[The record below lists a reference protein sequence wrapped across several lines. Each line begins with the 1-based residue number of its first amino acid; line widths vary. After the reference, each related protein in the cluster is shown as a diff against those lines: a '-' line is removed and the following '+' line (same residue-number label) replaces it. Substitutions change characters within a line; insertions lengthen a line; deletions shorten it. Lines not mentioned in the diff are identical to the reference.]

1 MKDLFNQISNGLG
14 GLGGLGDKLNG
25 ALGGQ
30 QKADAPSG
38 QGTGNAL
45 GDMVKSAG
53 GLGGLL
59 GSAALGGLLGTL
71 MSGKTA
77 RKVAKGAL
85 MVGGTAAVG
94 ALAWKFYQKWSGAN
108 GAAPQGQP
116 AEPAPSARPAPS
128 GWPAEL
134 QQTPPPAVS
143 ADQTALLLLEAM
155 VFAARAD
162 GHIDDKERANIHNA
176 VESLFPGRDMA
187 QVLDTLLNK
196 PLDPA
201 SLASRIANHDEA
213 RDLYRLSAMIIDV
226 DHFMERSYLDGLA
239 AALKIASEEKA
250 ALDSEVEET
259 KRTAIEPS

>member
-116 AEPAPSARPAPS
+116 AGNGPRQPGPHRAAGPPSCSKRRPRLFRRIRRPCCCWRRWFS
-128 GWPAEL
+128 
-134 QQTPPPAVS
+134 PPVPTDTS
-143 ADQTALLLLEAM
+143 TTRNGPISTM
-155 VFAARAD
+155 PWNRCSRA
-162 GHIDDKERANIHNA
+162 GIWRRFWI
-176 VESLFPGRDMA
+176 RC
-187 QVLDTLLNK
+187 
-196 PLDPA
+196 
-201 SLASRIANHDEA
+201 
-213 RDLYRLSAMIIDV
+213 
-226 DHFMERSYLDGLA
+226 
-239 AALKIASEEKA
+239 
-250 ALDSEVEET
+250 
-259 KRTAIEPS
+259 

>member
-77 RKVAKGAL
+77 RR
-85 MVGGTAAVG
+85 AA
-94 ALAWKFYQKWSGAN
+94 AN
-108 GAAPQGQP
+108 AAPGCFGGSDGPVVAGGDGFRRPCRRTHRRQGTGQYP
-116 AEPAPSARPAPS
+116 QCRGIVVPGPGYGAGSGYAAE
-128 GWPAEL
+128 
-134 QQTPPPAVS
+134 
-143 ADQTALLLLEAM
+143 
-155 VFAARAD
+155 
-162 GHIDDKERANIHNA
+162 
-176 VESLFPGRDMA
+176 
-187 QVLDTLLNK
+187 
-196 PLDPA
+196 
-201 SLASRIANHDEA
+201 
-213 RDLYRLSAMIIDV
+213 
-226 DHFMERSYLDGLA
+226 
-239 AALKIASEEKA
+239 
-250 ALDSEVEET
+250 
-259 KRTAIEPS
+259 

>member
-59 GSAALGGLLGTL
+59 GLGGARG
-71 MSGKTA
+71 TA
-77 RKVAKGAL
+77 RHADVGQDGPQGCQRRADGWWDGRRRCLGMEILPEVVRSQRRGPTGATRRTGPVSPARTERL
-85 MVGGTAAVG
+85 ARRAA
-94 ALAWKFYQKWSGAN
+94 AN
-108 GAAPQGQP
+108 AAPGCFGGSDGP
-116 AEPAPSARPAPS
+116 VVAGGDGFRR
-128 GWPAEL
+128 
-134 QQTPPPAVS
+134 
-143 ADQTALLLLEAM
+143 
-155 VFAARAD
+155 RAD
-162 GHIDDKERANIHNA
+162 GHIDDRERANIHNA

-187 QVLDTLLNK
+187 QVLDMLLNK

-239 AALKIASEEKA
+239 AALKIAPEEKA
-250 ALDSEVEET
+250 ALDSEVEEN

>member
-116 AEPAPSARPAPS
+116 AEPAPSARPAR
-128 GWPAEL
+128 
-134 QQTPPPAVS
+134 
-143 ADQTALLLLEAM
+143 
-155 VFAARAD
+155 AAGRRAAANAAPGCFGGSDGPVVAGGDGFRRRAD

-239 AALKIASEEKA
+239 AALKIAPEEKA

>member
-116 AEPAPSARPAPS
+116 AEPAPSAQSAPS

-176 VESLFPGRDMA
+176 VE
-187 QVLDTLLNK
+187 
-196 PLDPA
+196 
-201 SLASRIANHDEA
+201 
-213 RDLYRLSAMIIDV
+213 
-226 DHFMERSYLDGLA
+226 
-239 AALKIASEEKA
+239 
-250 ALDSEVEET
+250 
-259 KRTAIEPS
+259 

>member
-116 AEPAPSARPAPS
+116 AEPAPSAQPAPS
-128 GWPAEL
+128 GWPRL
-134 QQTPPPAVS
+134 FRRIRRPCCCWRRWFSPPVPTDTS
-143 ADQTALLLLEAM
+143 TTRNGPISTM
-155 VFAARAD
+155 PWNRCSRA
-162 GHIDDKERANIHNA
+162 GIWRRFWI
-176 VESLFPGRDMA
+176 RC
-187 QVLDTLLNK
+187 
-196 PLDPA
+196 
-201 SLASRIANHDEA
+201 
-213 RDLYRLSAMIIDV
+213 
-226 DHFMERSYLDGLA
+226 
-239 AALKIASEEKA
+239 
-250 ALDSEVEET
+250 
-259 KRTAIEPS
+259 

>member
-1 MKDLFNQISNGLG
+1 MKDLFNQISNGPRRLG
-14 GLGGLGDKLNG
+14 GFGEAERG
-25 ALGGQ
+25 GGQ

-94 ALAWKFYQKWSGAN
+94 ALAWKFYQKWLEN
-108 GAAPQGQP
+108 GAWPHRATCRTARQP
-116 AEPAPSARPAPS
+116 SPAPERLARRCS
-128 GWPAEL
+128 K
-134 QQTPPPAVS
+134 TPPPAV
-143 ADQTALLLLEAM
+143 AWRIRRPCCCWRRM

-162 GHIDDKERANIHNA
+162 GHIDDKNANIHNA
-176 VESLFPGRDMA
+176 GIV
-187 QVLDTLLNK
+187 VL
-196 PLDPA
+196 PIW
-201 SLASRIANHDEA
+201 RRFWI
-213 RDLYRLSAMIIDV
+213 RC
-226 DHFMERSYLDGLA
+226 
-239 AALKIASEEKA
+239 
-250 ALDSEVEET
+250 
-259 KRTAIEPS
+259 

>member
-77 RKVAKGAL
+77 R
-85 MVGGTAAVG
+85 
-94 ALAWKFYQKWSGAN
+94 
-108 GAAPQGQP
+108 
-116 AEPAPSARPAPS
+116 
-128 GWPAEL
+128 
-134 QQTPPPAVS
+134 
-143 ADQTALLLLEAM
+143 
-155 VFAARAD
+155 
-162 GHIDDKERANIHNA
+162 
-176 VESLFPGRDMA
+176 
-187 QVLDTLLNK
+187 
-196 PLDPA
+196 
-201 SLASRIANHDEA
+201 
-213 RDLYRLSAMIIDV
+213 
-226 DHFMERSYLDGLA
+226 
-239 AALKIASEEKA
+239 
-250 ALDSEVEET
+250 
-259 KRTAIEPS
+259 

>member
-1 MKDLFNQISNGLG
+1 
-14 GLGGLGDKLNG
+14 
-25 ALGGQ
+25 
-30 QKADAPSG
+30 
-38 QGTGNAL
+38 
-45 GDMVKSAG
+45 
-53 GLGGLL
+53 
-59 GSAALGGLLGTL
+59 

-155 VFAARAD
+155 VSPP
-162 GHIDDKERANIHNA
+162 
-176 VESLFPGRDMA
+176 VPT
-187 QVLDTLLNK
+187 DTSTTRNG
-196 PLDPA
+196 PISTMPWNRCSQA
-201 SLASRIANHDEA
+201 GIWRRFWI
-213 RDLYRLSAMIIDV
+213 RC
-226 DHFMERSYLDGLA
+226 
-239 AALKIASEEKA
+239 
-250 ALDSEVEET
+250 
-259 KRTAIEPS
+259 

>member
-1 MKDLFNQISNGLG
+1 MKGLFNQISNGLG
-14 GLGGLGDKLNG
+14 GPGGLGDKLNG

-94 ALAWKFYQKWSGAN
+94 ALAWKFYQEVVRSQRRGPTGDPPN
-108 GAAPQGQP
+108 RPRQPSPHRAAGPP
-116 AEPAPSARPAPS
+116 V
-128 GWPAEL
+128 

-176 VESLFPGRDMA
+176 WNRC
-187 QVLDTLLNK
+187 
-196 PLDPA
+196 
-201 SLASRIANHDEA
+201 SRAGIW
-213 RDLYRLSAMIIDV
+213 RRFWI
-226 DHFMERSYLDGLA
+226 RC
-239 AALKIASEEKA
+239 
-250 ALDSEVEET
+250 
-259 KRTAIEPS
+259 

>member
-14 GLGGLGDKLNG
+14 GLGGLGGKLNG

-30 QKADAPSG
+30 REAGAPSG
-38 QGTGNAL
+38 QGAGNAL

-59 GSAALGGLLGTL
+59 GSAALGGLLGAL

-77 RKVAKGAL
+77 RKVAQGAL
-85 MVGGTAAVG
+85 MAGGTAAVG
-94 ALAWKFYQKWSGAN
+94 ALAWKFYQKWAGTN

-116 AEPAPSARPAPS
+116 AKPIPPAHPTPG

-134 QQTPPPAVS
+134 QQTPPPAGS
-143 ADQTALLLLEAM
+143 ADQSALLLLEAM
-155 VFAARAD
+155 IFAARAD
-162 GHIDDKERANIHNA
+162 GHIDDKERANIHKA
-176 VESLFPGRDMA
+176 VESLFPMQDMA
-187 QVLDTLLNK
+187 QVLDTLLHK

-201 SLASRIANHDEA
+201 SLASRVTSHDEA

-239 AALKIASEEKA
+239 AALTITPEEKA
-250 ALDSEVEET
+250 ALDKEVEET
-259 KRTAIEPS
+259 KRAAIEPS

>member
-116 AEPAPSARPAPS
+116 AEPAPSAQPAPTAGPPSCSKRRPRLFRRIRRPCCCWRRWFSPPCRRTHRRQGTGQYPQCRGIVVPGPGYGAGS
-128 GWPAEL
+128 GYAAE
-134 QQTPPPAVS
+134 
-143 ADQTALLLLEAM
+143 
-155 VFAARAD
+155 
-162 GHIDDKERANIHNA
+162 
-176 VESLFPGRDMA
+176 
-187 QVLDTLLNK
+187 
-196 PLDPA
+196 
-201 SLASRIANHDEA
+201 
-213 RDLYRLSAMIIDV
+213 
-226 DHFMERSYLDGLA
+226 
-239 AALKIASEEKA
+239 
-250 ALDSEVEET
+250 
-259 KRTAIEPS
+259 

>member
-94 ALAWKFYQKWSGAN
+94 ALAWKFYQKWSGPTGATRRTGPVSPARTERLARRAAAN
-108 GAAPQGQP
+108 AAPGCFGGSDGPVVAGGDGFRRPCRRTHRRQGTGQYP
-116 AEPAPSARPAPS
+116 QCRGIVVPGPGYGAGSGYAAE
-128 GWPAEL
+128 
-134 QQTPPPAVS
+134 Q
-143 ADQTALLLLEAM
+143 
-155 VFAARAD
+155 AAR
-162 GHIDDKERANIHNA
+162 
-176 VESLFPGRDMA
+176 SC
-187 QVLDTLLNK
+187 
-196 PLDPA
+196 
-201 SLASRIANHDEA
+201 LAGVPHSQPR
-213 RDLYRLSAMIIDV
+213 
-226 DHFMERSYLDGLA
+226 RS
-239 AALKIASEEKA
+239 
-250 ALDSEVEET
+250 
-259 KRTAIEPS
+259 P

>member
-45 GDMVKSAG
+45 GDMVRSAG

-59 GSAALGGLLGTL
+59 GSAALRGLLGTL

-94 ALAWKFYQKWSGAN
+94 GRA
-108 GAAPQGQP
+108 
-116 AEPAPSARPAPS
+116 SASVA
-128 GWPAEL
+128 
-134 QQTPPPAVS
+134 T
-143 ADQTALLLLEAM
+143 
-155 VFAARAD
+155 
-162 GHIDDKERANIHNA
+162 
-176 VESLFPGRDMA
+176 
-187 QVLDTLLNK
+187 
-196 PLDPA
+196 
-201 SLASRIANHDEA
+201 
-213 RDLYRLSAMIIDV
+213 
-226 DHFMERSYLDGLA
+226 
-239 AALKIASEEKA
+239 
-250 ALDSEVEET
+250 
-259 KRTAIEPS
+259 

>member
-116 AEPAPSARPAPS
+116 AEPAPSGCFGGSDGPVVAGGDGFRRPCRRTHRRQGTGQYPQCRGIVVPGPGYGAGS
-128 GWPAEL
+128 GYAAE
-134 QQTPPPAVS
+134 
-143 ADQTALLLLEAM
+143 
-155 VFAARAD
+155 
-162 GHIDDKERANIHNA
+162 
-176 VESLFPGRDMA
+176 
-187 QVLDTLLNK
+187 
-196 PLDPA
+196 
-201 SLASRIANHDEA
+201 
-213 RDLYRLSAMIIDV
+213 
-226 DHFMERSYLDGLA
+226 
-239 AALKIASEEKA
+239 
-250 ALDSEVEET
+250 
-259 KRTAIEPS
+259 

>member
-53 GLGGLL
+53 GLGGLF

-94 ALAWKFYQKWSGAN
+94 CLGMEILPEVVRSQRRGPTGATRRT
-108 GAAPQGQP
+108 GPVSPAAPTAGP
-116 AEPAPSARPAPS
+116 PS
-128 GWPAEL
+128 W

-155 VFAARAD
+155 VFAAVPTDTSTTRN
-162 GHIDDKERANIHNA
+162 GPISTMPWNRC
-176 VESLFPGRDMA
+176 SGPGYGA
-187 QVLDTLLNK
+187 G
-196 PLDPA
+196 
-201 SLASRIANHDEA
+201 SG
-213 RDLYRLSAMIIDV
+213 Y
-226 DHFMERSYLDGLA
+226 A
-239 AALKIASEEKA
+239 AE
-250 ALDSEVEET
+250 
-259 KRTAIEPS
+259 

>member
-116 AEPAPSARPAPS
+116 AEPAPSAQSAPS

-143 ADQTALLLLEAM
+143 AD
-155 VFAARAD
+155 
-162 GHIDDKERANIHNA
+162 
-176 VESLFPGRDMA
+176 
-187 QVLDTLLNK
+187 
-196 PLDPA
+196 
-201 SLASRIANHDEA
+201 
-213 RDLYRLSAMIIDV
+213 
-226 DHFMERSYLDGLA
+226 RS
-239 AALKIASEEKA
+239 S
-250 ALDSEVEET
+250 
-259 KRTAIEPS
+259 

>member
-85 MVGGTAAVG
+85 MVGGDGPPSVPWHGNSTRS
-94 ALAWKFYQKWSGAN
+94 WSGAN

-116 AEPAPSARPAPS
+116 AEPAPSAQPAP
-128 GWPAEL
+128 ERL
-134 QQTPPPAVS
+134 
-143 ADQTALLLLEAM
+143 
-155 VFAARAD
+155 AR
-162 GHIDDKERANIHNA
+162 R
-176 VESLFPGRDMA
+176 
-187 QVLDTLLNK
+187 
-196 PLDPA
+196 
-201 SLASRIANHDEA
+201 
-213 RDLYRLSAMIIDV
+213 
-226 DHFMERSYLDGLA
+226 A
-239 AALKIASEEKA
+239 AANA
-250 ALDSEVEET
+250 APGCFGGSDGPVVAGGDGFRRPCR
-259 KRTAIEPS
+259 RTHRRQGTGQYP